1 MAGRIRKGGA
11 KLPRFFATTNKN
23 KFREVSLVMKGR
35 IKQISIDFIEPQ
47 SLDIDYVA
55 RFKAEYAYKAVGE
68 AVLIE
73 DTSLEIDALNGLPGT
88 LTKFFLER
96 IKQKGILELI
106 KDSENRDAC
115 AVTEFALFDGKKFI
129 TAISKLK
136 GKISLSEHGN
146 SYGWDTIFI
155 PEGSTRTYAEL
166 GEREKVK
173 YSMRTRALKG
183 IISKLEKY

>member
-1 MAGRIRKGGA
+1 M
-11 KLPRFFATTNKN
+11 KLPRFFATANKN
-23 KFREVSLVMKGR
+23 KFREVSRVMKGK
-35 IKQISIDFIEPQ
+35 IKQISIDFVEPQ

-106 KDSENRDAC
+106 KNKKDRRASAI
-115 AVTEFALFDGKKFI
+115 TEFALFDGKKFV
-129 TAISKLK
+129 TATSKLK
-136 GKISLSEHGN
+136 GRISLVEQGT

-155 PEGSTRTYAEL
+155 PEGSTKTYAEL
-166 GEREKVK
+166 GESEKVK
-173 YSMRTRALKG
+173 YSMRTNALKKM
-183 IISKLEKY
+183 ITKLKKG